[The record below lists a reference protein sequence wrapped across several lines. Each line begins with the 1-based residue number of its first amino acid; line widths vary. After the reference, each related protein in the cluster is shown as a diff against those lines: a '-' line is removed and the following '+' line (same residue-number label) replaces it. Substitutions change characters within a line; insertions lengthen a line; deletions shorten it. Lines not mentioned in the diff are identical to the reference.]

1 MGAAIFTYEFAT
13 VEWLWDQETIRV
25 NTPGGSQRMFS
36 GSYDQLVAVLSELGG
51 QGWDV
56 ATCAATGNWLF
67 WTLRRQH

>member
-1 MGAAIFTYEFAT
+1 MGATIFTYEFAT
-13 VEWLWDQETIRV
+13 VEWLWNEQTIRV
-25 NTPGGSQRMFS
+25 NTPGGNERMFT

-56 ATCAATGNWLF
+56 ATCAASGTWLF